1 MTYEELEPKK
11 VFYYFRKISDIPR
24 CSGNEAAVAKFVY
37 DNAVSLGHKAVIDSA
52 NNVFVTAEATPG
64 YENHAPLMLQGH
76 LDMVCEANS
85 GVKHDFLNDP
95 IKLVLNGDL
104 LTADGTTLGA
114 DDGVAVATMLAVL
127 DSDVPHPMLECLFT
141 TEEET
146 GMGGMRAFDPS
157 QVKSTRLLNLDSAGE
172 NEATAA
178 CAGGVRSHITY
189 AYETE
194 PASAGFTGV
203 RLEVS
208 GLFGGHSGEDINLGR
223 KGAIETLARILY
235 AASKSCDIRIS
246 GISGGNRDN
255 AIPRECSAVI
265 AVSDFEAFL
274 SAARAEEAEVRCE
287 IVPDDAGFKLTVE
300 KCGAAE
306 VMSAEKSSELV
317 CLLRTLPNGVQ
328 KMSRQIPGLVET
340 SSNLA
345 VVRSCDGGCEI
356 VVSSRSSVSSQLD
369 DMQNRIECA
378 SYAAGA
384 SVEHT
389 DRYPGWDFVENSEMQ
404 KLYLE
409 TVKSIFGVEAR
420 VIGIHAGLEC
430 GLLNDKKPGMD
441 MISIGPDVRNLHS
454 PDEVLSV
461 SSLQRLWKLVVEILK
476 RA

>member
-11 VFYYFRKISDIPR
+11 VFSYFKKISDIPR
-24 CSGNEAAVAKFVY
+24 GSGNEAAVAKFVY
-37 DNAVSLGHKAVIDSA
+37 DTAVSLGHRAVLDSA

-76 LDMVCEANS
+76 LDMVCEANN
-85 GVKHDFLNDP
+85 GVKHDFLRDP

-114 DDGVAVATMLAVL
+114 DDGVAVATMLAIL
-127 DSDVPHPMLECLFT
+127 DSDTPHPMLECLFT

-178 CAGGVRSHITY
+178 CAGGVRSHITF
-189 AYETE
+189 AYDKE
-194 PASAGFTGV
+194 PAPEGYVGV
-203 RLEVS
+203 QLEVG

-235 AASKSCDIRIS
+235 AASKSCDMRIAE
-246 GISGGNRDN
+246 ISGGNRDN
-255 AIPRECSAVI
+255 AIPRECHAVVC
-265 AVSDFEAFL
+265 VSDYEAFV
-274 SAARAEEAEVRCE
+274 SAAHEEETKIRGE
-287 IVPDDAGFKLTVE
+287 IVSDDAGFKLDVE
-300 KCGAAE
+300 KCGSAE
-306 VMSAEKSSELV
+306 VMSASRSAELV

-378 SYAAGA
+378 AKSASAA
-384 SVEHT
+384 VEHT

-404 KLYLE
+404 KLYLD
-409 TVKSIFGVEAR
+409 TVKSVFGVEAR

-441 MISIGPDVRNLHS
+441 MISIGPDVKNLHS

-461 SSLQRLWKLVVEILK
+461 SSLERLWKLVVEILK